1 VNGSGTERNAG
12 KSRQSKVEPTALW
25 PTSQANPATGEQ
37 RQLLKM
43 WRITSRQ
50 IGDDAG
56 RKGMQDEEII
66 PLLHRS
72 DHPTFWRQKDMAFQ
86 DEHSP
91 SIIPK
96 ALVSAGILA
105 GTLARS
111 DISAGNE
118 TRQLIILSCCLIYF
132 FRATICNFIFLK
144 RKVSWIEGCTVSF
157 LFFIMFDLWVVSAG
171 SHTEPIWLIDIVG
184 LFLFLTGSFINTLAD
199 YQRFIWKRKIENK
212 GRLYTKGL
220 FKYSMHINYFGDSM
234 AYVGL
239 AMITMEVVCL
249 FPPFAIIAIFVAYMI
264 PTLDLYLSKKYADEF
279 EDYSKQTK
287 KYIPFVY

>member
-1 VNGSGTERNAG
+1 
-12 KSRQSKVEPTALW
+12 
-25 PTSQANPATGEQ
+25 
-37 RQLLKM
+37 
-43 WRITSRQ
+43 
-50 IGDDAG
+50 
-56 RKGMQDEEII
+56 
-66 PLLHRS
+66 
-72 DHPTFWRQKDMAFQ
+72 MAFQ